1 MRVVLRG
8 LIVCTA
14 LAFIGS
20 GAFAQIIDDDTKCK
34 TIEKIIYTP
43 SPDKERVKE
52 VLEYII
58 QTMRALD
65 RLHGLKGK
73 TEIFPKMTEDS
84 RSAMALVVADR
95 CRSYSGLTVAD
106 TAIETYETFRAVKA
120 SLGLSKPGRKWAH
133 GRITRRYSSASVL
146 GPRQV
151 SRSMIGRAGD
161 EL

>member
-20 GAFAQIIDDDTKCK
+20 GAFAQVTNDDTKCE
-34 TIEKIIYTP
+34 TIEKIINAP

-73 TEIFPKMTEDS
+73 TEIFPKMAEET

-106 TAIETYETFRAVKA
+106 TAIETYEAFRIVKA
-120 SLGLSKPGRKWAH
+120 SLSLSKPGRKWAP
-133 GRITRRYSSASVL
+133 GRVTRRYSSASVPA
-146 GPRQV
+146 PRQV
-151 SRSMIGRAGD
+151 SRSMVRRAGD